1 MQKENYKDNN
11 KLDQNNTEN
20 IEDSTATNA
29 ANIGIEYAI
38 LTNSNLEKRY
48 DEILETEASHETDM
62 QALAEK
68 MFKLYA
74 EAFDNWHAEKHDL
87 FNGQNLSE
95 YLQSISSDDLL
106 DFTFAFVKKS
116 DFDLP
121 KQLKESLAELDS
133 SAQDKVLQALL
144 KTSIEK
150 RDYTSVDE
158 EIALRYGTA
167 RLLDILSAWN
177 NPKYSE
183 EILNWLLNS
192 KNPDE
197 RLQDDVVLY
206 FEENA
211 EHSFD
216 ILKEAIKNELDNS
229 ENNANNELNS
239 IADILILAITKI
251 GQKNDDYKD
260 EAYKILRKA
269 FKEVKDKTLIVM
281 NLGDLG
287 SARAIPLLRSYIE
300 KNYDDMPEELYADFY
315 VAIKKLG
322 GNTEDL
328 PTISKQGWNWE
339 F

>member
-1 MQKENYKDNN
+1 MQKENNKNN
-11 KLDQNNTEN
+11 EKIDVN
-20 IEDSTATNA
+20 ISTDFSNSNA
-29 ANIGIEYAI
+29 AKLGSKYAN
-38 LTNSNLEKRY
+38 LTNSSLEQRY
-48 DEILETEASHETDM
+48 DEILESEASQETDM

-74 EAFDNWHAEKHDL
+74 KAFENWHSEKHELLNDEDL
-87 FNGQNLSE
+87 ATYLSR
-95 YLQSISSDDLL
+95 LSSDDLL

-121 KQLKESLAELDS
+121 EQLIQCLKELDTD
-133 SAQDKVLQALL
+133 ARDRVLQELL
-144 KTSIEK
+144 ETSIEAK
-150 RDYTSVDE
+150 SFSSVDE
-158 EIALRYGTA
+158 EIAIRYGTA
-167 RLLDILSAWN
+167 RLLNILADWN
-177 NPKYSE
+177 DPKYSKD
-183 EILNWLLNS
+183 ILNWLLDS

-197 RLQDDVVLY
+197 RLQDDVVEY
-206 FEENA
+206 FERCS

-216 ILKEAIKNELDNS
+216 LIKEALLNELESS
-229 ENNANNELNS
+229 EAKANKELNS
-239 IADILILAITKI
+239 VADTLILTITKI
-251 GQKNDDYKD
+251 GKKHDNYKD
-260 EAYKILRKA
+260 EAYKTLRKV
-269 FKEVKDKTLIVM
+269 FKEVKDKTLVVM

-300 KNYDDMPEELYADFY
+300 EHYDEMPEELYADFY